1 MVTIPCDRR
10 ENHIRR
16 RAALTGVQSTFGVR
30 ESGAMLTAGVT
41 PMTAPPTAEA
51 RGPNRSV
58 ATVARA
64 ADGPAL
70 AQPFVSQDDPLAT
83 LLRRAV
89 TTRSILARTPAY
101 RHGGKTAMNLTP
113 RDPQD
118 ITATPQNGGRLGLSC
133 TETAGKGLTFPGGKA
148 SIRADGFD
156 VEDDPTTDDPLHFLV
171 RPGPGQGSTLQA
183 WAAQRAA
190 TKQPDRSTWHPL
202 TARLWELTDMKG
214 T

>member
-1 MVTIPCDRR
+1 
-10 ENHIRR
+10 
-16 RAALTGVQSTFGVR
+16 
-30 ESGAMLTAGVT
+30 MLTAAVEPT
-41 PMTAPPTAEA
+41 TAPPAA
-51 RGPNRSV
+51 GPRGRSGPQ
-58 ATVARA
+58 ATVARTGHEA
-64 ADGPAL
+64 APAR
-70 AQPFVSQDDPLAT
+70 PSVSHDDQLAT

-89 TTRSILARTPAY
+89 TTRNILARTPAY

-148 SIRADGFD
+148 SIAADGFD

-183 WAAQRAA
+183 WAAQRAT

-202 TARLWELTDMKG
+202 TARLWALTDMKG

>member
-1 MVTIPCDRR
+1 
-10 ENHIRR
+10 
-16 RAALTGVQSTFGVR
+16 
-30 ESGAMLTAGVT
+30 MLTAGVEPT
-41 PMTAPPTAEA
+41 TAPPTAA
-51 RGPNRSV
+51 PPGRSGPT

-64 ADGPAL
+64 GHGQVL
-70 AQPFVSQDDPLAT
+70 ARPSVSYDDQLAT

-118 ITATPQNGGRLGLSC
+118 ITATPHNGGRLGLSC

-148 SIRADGFD
+148 SIAADGFE
-156 VEDDPTTDDPLHFLV
+156 VQDDPTPDDPLHFLV
-171 RPGPGQGSTLQA
+171 RPGPGQGSTLQE

-202 TARLWELTDMKG
+202 TARLWELTDMQG